1 LRSHFSDAWIFDY
14 ESLIPEMTNAEK
26 DRHVSAA
33 AVCAEAPI
41 IVTFNLR
48 HFGPEHMEPWGIL
61 AVHPQSFL
69 IELFYR
75 QQELVLAKLERQAA
89 DRSRSLPQLL
99 KILTAV
105 VPDFAAVV
113 SEAL

>member
-1 LRSHFSDAWIFDY
+1 
-14 ESLIPEMTNAEK
+14 MTNAEN

-33 AVCAEAPI
+33 AVCAEAPT

-48 HFGPEHMEPWGIL
+48 HFGPEHMEAWGIR

-69 IELFYR
+69 IDMFD
-75 QQELVLAKLERQAA
+75 QQQTLVITKLEQQAA
-89 DRSRSLPQLL
+89 DRGRSLAQLL
-99 KILTAV
+99 KILTAT
-105 VPDFAAVV
+105 VPNFVAVI